1 MQCLFIFSLINIESS
16 QIIIGHKRGRM
27 PGSQRLLKGFSR
39 VQVERSSDL
48 ILPTGMIKRSKI
60 TQADCNIRMHL
71 AKQAMFQGKDE
82 LLKRDSACIIAH
94 ISSQYR

>member
-1 MQCLFIFSLINIESS
+1 MCFCVCAPRLVNQAQLHEALAEVWMFF
-16 QIIIGHKRGRM
+16 
-27 PGSQRLLKGFSR
+27 SQRLLKGFSR